1 METKTQRT
9 KYLIA
14 ILISIFMAEFLL
26 QFDNKIIQCL
36 GICVLPIIVI
46 YSVLLIRNEQQKI
59 Q

>member
-1 METKTQRT
+1 MKTKNRRT
-9 KYLIA
+9 KYLIS
-14 ILISIFMAEFLL
+14 ILVSIFMAEFLL